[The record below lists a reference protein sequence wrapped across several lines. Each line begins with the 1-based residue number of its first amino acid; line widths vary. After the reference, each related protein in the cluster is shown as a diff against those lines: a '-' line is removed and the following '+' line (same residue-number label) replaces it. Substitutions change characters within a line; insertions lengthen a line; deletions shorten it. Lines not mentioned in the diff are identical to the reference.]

1 MLGIIG
7 AMQEE
12 VEILKQDIENM
23 ETIQLAHVEVYTG
36 ILYGQEVVLM
46 QSGIGKVNAAIC
58 TTLLIENYQPEAII
72 NTGSAGGLGSG
83 LAVGDIV
90 ISKDVLHHDADATE
104 FGYALGQ
111 IPGMP
116 LYYAA
121 DAELMALAEQAID
134 THGLTAHTGL
144 IVSGDSFIGT
154 LEKKEQI
161 ITHFSDVLAVEME
174 AAAVA
179 QVCHQY
185 HVPFII
191 TRAVSDLANS
201 EAGMTFDEFLK
212 VACVSSSKIVK
223 SLIETIAD
231 KGGTL

>member
-12 VEILKQDIENM
+12 VAILKNDMQNM
-23 ETIQLAHVEVYTG
+23 ETVQHAHVEVYTG
-36 ILYGQEVVLM
+36 KLYGQDVVLM

-58 TTLLIENYQPEAII
+58 TTLLIEYYHPEAII

-90 ISKDVLHHDADATE
+90 ISSEVIHHDVDTTE
-104 FGYALGQ
+104 FGYSRGQ
-111 IPGMP
+111 VPGMP
-116 LYYAA
+116 LAYPA
-121 DAELMALAEQAID
+121 DETLIQLTEQAVSRNQ
-134 THGLTAHTGL
+134 LTAHMGL

-154 LEKKEQI
+154 LSKKEQI
-161 ITHFSDVLAVEME
+161 IADFPDVLAVEME

-185 HVPFII
+185 NIPFII

-212 VACVSSSKIVK
+212 VACVESSKIVK
-223 SLIETIAD
+223 SLIETIAG
-231 KGGTL
+231 KGGIL